1 MKHKYRWGLL
11 LIGSCYFY
19 MYFIPI
25 YIVILAVTIVID
37 YFAGILIHNA
47 EGNKKK
53 KFLIISI
60 VANIGVLAFF
70 KYYGFLNENISLIL
84 TQFNIRSPLPNLSF
98 LLPVGLSFH
107 TFQAMS
113 YTIEVYKGKQK
124 PERHFGYYALY
135 VMYFPQLVAGP
146 IERPQNML
154 HQFHKNHLF
163 NWHRFLHGSQLMLW
177 GFFKKVVVAD
187 RLAVYILQGFAETN
201 PWFHF
206 VSAVFFSFQI
216 YCDFSGYSDIAAGSS
231 KIMGIELMQNFNKP
245 YQAKT
250 ISGFWSRWHIS
261 LSTWFK
267 DYLYIPLGGNKNGE
281 WKKMRNL
288 GLVFLISGLWH
299 GASWTFVFW
308 GGLHAVFTLAESIIL
323 KNTWVSTI
331 GKLFINKLTVFLCV
345 TFAWIFFRINN
356 FSMAYMTCVSAKDG
370 LLNFVSDL
378 FRYNFFEELTRYQL
392 LTFSTPDK
400 AICGFALLAL
410 LLGDRLFDLYKEKLN
425 GNRQIF
431 FFVILSTII
440 AVFGYSN
447 NEQFIYFQF

>member
-1 MKHKYRWGLL
+1 M
-11 LIGSCYFY
+11 
-19 MYFIPI
+19 
-25 YIVILAVTIVID
+25 
-37 YFAGILIHNA
+37 
-47 EGNKKK
+47 
-53 KFLIISI
+53 
-60 VANIGVLAFF
+60 
-70 KYYGFLNENISLIL
+70 NENISLLL

-323 KNTWVSTI
+323 KNTWVSKI

-345 TFAWIFFRINN
+345 T
-356 FSMAYMTCVSAKDG
+356 
-370 LLNFVSDL
+370 
-378 FRYNFFEELTRYQL
+378 
-392 LTFSTPDK
+392 
-400 AICGFALLAL
+400 
-410 LLGDRLFDLYKEKLN
+410 
-425 GNRQIF
+425 
-431 FFVILSTII
+431 
-440 AVFGYSN
+440 
-447 NEQFIYFQF
+447 